1 MKEIEAQSNF
11 LSRRRFLRLMA
22 GASAA
27 IPAIGAVTD
36 GSYAAG
42 QVASGKTPAPP
53 ATTLA
58 SEDDQLLEEVEKA
71 HFQFF
76 WEQANPQTG
85 LVKDRANVRSGD
97 NGIVASL
104 AATGFGLTALC
115 IGEKNGYVSSLDAR
129 NRVLAAL
136 RFLGKK
142 LPTHRG
148 FFYHFANV
156 NTGERIWDS
165 EVSSVDTAILMGG
178 VLTCRKHF
186 EAHSEITNL
195 AYEIFNRVDWTWL
208 AEDTA
213 LLSHGWTPENGFIA
227 YRWDYYSELMMMY
240 LLGMGSSTN
249 PLRPEVWD
257 AWKRTIFEYE
267 GLRYIGSFAP
277 LFVHQYSQAWF
288 DFRHKRDKYADYFEN
303 SRIATEAHRL
313 FCLGLAKLFPD
324 YSDDLWGITASD
336 SQHGYVVWGGPPALG
351 PIDGTVVPCAT
362 GGSLP
367 FLPGATLRVLRNIR
381 DHYPSAWSKY
391 GFVDAFNPL
400 KNWYNQDVIGID
412 VGITLL
418 MAENLRTGF
427 VWDTFMK
434 NPEAVR
440 GMQRAGFHPNIQA
453 RK

>member
-1 MKEIEAQSNF
+1 VKETGSNSKF
-11 LSRRRFLRLMA
+11 VSRRYFLQTMA
-22 GASAA
+22 GAGAA
-27 IPAIGAVTD
+27 IPAIWGLSAGAI
-36 GSYAAG
+36 AAV
-42 QVASGKTPAPP
+42 QSVSRKNTPGV
-53 ATTLA
+53 ATTL
-58 SEDDQLLEEVEKA
+58 SNEDDQLLQEVEKA

-97 NGIVASL
+97 NVIVASL

-115 IGEKNGYVSSLDAR
+115 IGEKNGYVSSTDAR
-129 NRVLAAL
+129 NRALAAL
-136 RFLGKK
+136 RFLARK

-165 EVSSVDTAILMGG
+165 EVSSVDTAILIGG
-178 VLTCRKHF
+178 VLSCRKHF
-186 EAHSEITNL
+186 ETHSEISEL
-195 AYEIFNRVDWTWL
+195 AYEIFSRVDWTWL

-213 LLSHGWTPENGFIA
+213 LLSHGWTPENGFIP

-240 LLGMGSSTN
+240 LLGLGSSTN
-249 PLRPEVWD
+249 PLSPEVWD
-257 AWKRTIFEYE
+257 AWKRTLFEYE

-277 LFVHQYSQAWF
+277 LFVHQFSQAWF
-288 DFRHKRDKYADYFEN
+288 DFRHKRDKYANYFEN

-313 FCLGLAKLFPD
+313 FCLGLAKQFPD

-362 GGSLP
+362 GGALP
-367 FLPGATLRVLRNIR
+367 FLPDASLRVLRNIR
-381 DHYPSAWSKY
+381 AHYPSAWSRY

-400 KNWYNQDVIGID
+400 KNWYDHDVIGID
-412 VGITLL
+412 LGITLL

-427 VWDTFMK
+427 VWDTFMR
-434 NPEAVR
+434 NPEAIR
-440 GMQRAGFHPNIQA
+440 GMQRAGFHPEGQA
-453 RK
+453 GK